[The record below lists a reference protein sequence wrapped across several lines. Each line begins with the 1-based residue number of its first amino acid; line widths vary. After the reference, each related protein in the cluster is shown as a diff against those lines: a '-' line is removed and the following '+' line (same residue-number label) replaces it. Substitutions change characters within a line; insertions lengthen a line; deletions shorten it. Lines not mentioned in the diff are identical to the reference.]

1 MEIKSKLWFSLFYFW
16 LSDFD
21 NIYHENGNPFN
32 PSGYKVNNV
41 YDKQLNKRESG
52 REVQDLQMSSVVFYG
67 SKLLWHLAAKHG
79 LL

>member
-1 MEIKSKLWFSLFYFW
+1 MNIKSKLSFSLFYFW
-16 LSDFD
+16 LCDFEI
-21 NIYHENGNPFN
+21 IYHENGDPFN
-32 PSGYKVNNV
+32 TNSYQVTNV